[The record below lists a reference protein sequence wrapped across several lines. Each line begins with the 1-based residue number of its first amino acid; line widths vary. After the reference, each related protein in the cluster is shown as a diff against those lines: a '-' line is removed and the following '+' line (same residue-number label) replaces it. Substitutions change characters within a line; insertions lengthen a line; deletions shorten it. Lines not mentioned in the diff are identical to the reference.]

1 MIDVRRALQGHPR
14 LVDAGVVAAAAV
26 VTVLVTQLQLQQ
38 SGLHVYPQA
47 SSGAFLTPLPAG
59 RLLQTSPIPLL
70 ACVALFWRRRHP
82 VVLTLVLAA
91 LAVVWPVIAPLLVAL
106 FTVAAYRPLRTTLR
120 VTGLALLPVLAQFL
134 LPEYSSAL
142 TFIATVAAVALV
154 GTAVGWGLYVAGI
167 KDRAARAEREA
178 DLRAEQARRHTR
190 EEIAREMHD
199 VLAHRLTLLSVHAG
213 ALEFHPTA
221 SPAQVAEAAGVI
233 RQSAGQALEDLQ
245 DVLRVLRTPTV
256 GVHTEPPQP
265 AVADLD
271 RLVEESRAAG
281 AAVELHRDTADLTT
295 MNPAASRAAYRILQE
310 ALTNHRKHAPP
321 DGPLRL
327 ALTGGPR
334 DGLTIT
340 ARNPV
345 RRERVAR
352 ARDGG
357 QGLVGMNER
366 AALAGGSLRRTLT
379 ATDFCLE
386 IWLPW
391 TR

>member
-1 MIDVRRALQGHPR
+1 MIDVRRALLGHPR
-14 LVDAGVVAAAAV
+14 VVDAGVVVAAAGLTLFV
-26 VTVLVTQLQLQQ
+26 VRVQQ
-38 SGLHVYPQA
+38 SGLHVYPQL
-47 SSGAFLTPLPAG
+47 SSGALLTSLLPISW
-59 RLLQTSPIPLL
+59 RPSQTALIPLL
-70 ACVALFWRRRHP
+70 ACAALFWRKRHP
-82 VVLTLVLAA
+82 VVLALVLVA
-91 LAVVWPVIAPLLVAL
+91 LSVVWPVVVPLLVAL
-106 FTVAAYRPLRTTLR
+106 FTVAATRPLRTTLL
-120 VTGLALLPVLAQFL
+120 VTVVALLPVPAQFVRAS
-134 LPEYSSAL
+134 YSGPLISA
-142 TFIATVAAVALV
+142 TAVSAVAFV
-154 GTAVGWGLYVAGI
+154 GGAVGWGLYVAGVRE
-167 KDRAARAEREA
+167 RAERAEREA
-178 DLRAEQARRHTR
+178 DLRAGQARQHAR

-256 GVHTEPPQP
+256 NAHTEPPQP
-265 AVADLD
+265 AVADMD

-281 AAVELHRDTADLTT
+281 ATVEVHRDTEDLATMDPTT
-295 MNPAASRAAYRILQE
+295 SRAAYRILQE
-310 ALTNHRKHAPP
+310 ALTNHRKHAP

-327 ALTGGPR
+327 SLTGGAR
-334 DGLTIT
+334 EGLTVT

-345 RRERVAR
+345 PQERTAR
-352 ARDGG
+352 PEGAG

-366 AALAGGSLRRTLT
+366 AVLAGGSMRRTVT
-379 ATDFCLE
+379 ATDFALE

>member
-1 MIDVRRALQGHPR
+1 MIDVRRALQAHPR
-14 LVDAGVVAAAAV
+14 VADAGVVAAAAGLTLFV
-26 VTVLVTQLQLQQ
+26 IRVQQTGLQ
-38 SGLHVYPQA
+38 VYPRF
-47 SSGAFLTPLPAG
+47 SSGAYVLSLLPPVWPLRAS
-59 RLLQTSPIPLL
+59 LIPLL
-70 ACVALFWRRRHP
+70 ACAALFWRRRHP
-82 VVLTLVLAA
+82 VA
-91 LAVVWPVIAPLLVAL
+91 LALALVASALVWPVVVPLLVAL
-106 FTVAAYRPLRTTLR
+106 FTVAATCPPRTTVQ
-120 VTGLALLPVLAQFL
+120 VTGVALLPVPAQLVFTSYSGPL
-134 LPEYSSAL
+134 LSA
-142 TFIATVAAVALV
+142 TAVSAVAFV
-154 GTAVGWGLYVAGI
+154 GGAVGWGLYVAGVRE
-167 KDRAARAEREA
+167 RAERAEREA
-178 DLRAEQARRHTR
+178 DLRAEQARQHAR

-221 SPAQVAEAAGVI
+221 SADQVAEAAGVI

-256 GVHTEPPQP
+256 NAHAEPPQP

-281 AAVELHRDTADLTT
+281 ATVEVHRDTEDLTT
-295 MNPAASRAAYRILQE
+295 MDPATSRAAYRILQE
-310 ALTNHRKHAPP
+310 ALTNHRKHAP

-327 ALTGGPR
+327 SLTGGAR
-334 DGLTIT
+334 AGLTIT

-345 RRERVAR
+345 RQDHPERPGA
-352 ARDGG
+352 AG

-366 AALAGGSLRRTLT
+366 AALAGGSMRRTRT
-379 ATDFCLE
+379 ATGFSLE

>member
-1 MIDVRRALQGHPR
+1 MV
-14 LVDAGVVAAAAV
+14 AGAAGL
-26 VTVLVTQLQLQQ
+26 TVLVTRVQQ
-38 SGLHVYPQA
+38 TGVIVYPQV
-47 SSGAFLTPLPAG
+47 SSRAFLTSLVSAVGPFQKALV
-59 RLLQTSPIPLL
+59 PLL

-82 VVLTLVLAA
+82 VVLVLVLVA
-91 LAVVWPVIAPLLVAL
+91 LTVAWPVVVPLLVAL
-106 FTVAAYRPLRTTLR
+106 FTVAATRPPRTTLQ
-120 VTGLALLPVLAQFL
+120 VAGVALLPVPAQYMVASYSGPL
-134 LPEYSSAL
+134 SSAA
-142 TFIATVAAVALV
+142 TTVAAVALV
-154 GTAVGWGLYVAGI
+154 GSAIGWGLYVAGVRE
-167 KDRAARAEREA
+167 RAARAEREA
-178 DLRAEQARRHTR
+178 DLRAEQARQHAR

-221 SPAQVAEAAGVI
+221 SPAQVTEAAGVI

-256 GVHTEPPQP
+256 SAHAEPPQP

-281 AAVELHRDTADLTT
+281 ATVELHRDTADLTT
-295 MNPAASRAAYRILQE
+295 MDPAASRAAYRILQE

-345 RRERVAR
+345 RPERVAR
-352 ARDGG
+352 AGDGG

-379 ATDFCLE
+379 AADFCLE